1 MNNSNE
7 ARLKIAVFIDVDNIS
22 IGVKQSM
29 NRNFDVGAVL
39 EAIKEKGEIITKV
52 AYGDW
57 KRADDFSRAMTQ
69 HAIQMVQRNA
79 TPGGDKNG
87 ADIALALD
95 ALETAFTRPHINAFV
110 IVGGDSDFIA
120 LVEKLKQYDKT
131 VFVVGGRGF
140 TSIILQKNC
149 HEFISYEN
157 LVGAHTSRKLTGR
170 IQLSSPATLKNAM
183 PLVRRALK
191 ILSDREVSPQLGLL
205 KSTLLQLDSTFS
217 ERDYGVGSFR
227 DFVQKLADAGY
238 INLKQVDRSI
248 LVEMKES
255 FKEQEN
261 AEDAVDLENE
271 SAETTAEIK
280 EPSAAPAETASADM
294 DESHVVPAETTRE
307 TAETTETGEAGEAAA
322 TVSAENAANMPTP
335 LQSTDAGAALEEL
348 FRDSAT
354 KPHWPLYVRT
364 FKQFLRAQQPPFDE
378 RQYGISST
386 YDLARQAQ
394 REGLFHIERNRQGI
408 LRIFPGERFP
418 KPAQGVE
425 EIPAEISPEISS
437 GESAYPVE
445 ISEEMK
451 ERSAVTPVISTE
463 NAAGKAAPETG
474 VPEIAVPETVVA
486 EVSLL
491 TEQLVERMETTE
503 IGIAENTASEP
514 ADSSV
519 VKPKVKPRTQ
529 RKSAAATAKASKS
542 ATAAGKTQNAPGK
555 TQNAPGKTQNA
566 PDKTQNAPG
575 KTQNAPGKTQNAPGK
590 TQNVPS
596 KTQTTTKGKSRKKKE
611 E

>member
-1 MNNSNE
+1 MNNLQE
-7 ARLKIAVFIDVDNIS
+7 ERLKIAVFIDVDNIS

-29 NRNFDVGAVL
+29 NKNFDVGAVL
-39 EAIKEKGEIITKV
+39 EAIKEKGEIITKI

-157 LVGAHTSRKLTGR
+157 LVGVHTSRKLTGR
-170 IQLSSPATLKNAM
+170 IQLSSSSTLGSAM
-183 PLVRRALK
+183 PLIRRALK

-238 INLKQVDRSI
+238 IYLKQVDRSI
-248 LVEMKES
+248 LVEMKEG
-255 FKEQEN
+255 FKEREA
-261 AEDAVDLENE
+261 AEDITELE
-271 SAETTAEIK
+271 K
-280 EPSAAPAETASADM
+280 EPLETPQVDSREPVAPEASVS
-294 DESHVVPAETTRE
+294 EPAPEISE
-307 TAETTETGEAGEAAA
+307 PGKQNA
-322 TVSAENAANMPTP
+322 SSQMENAADIPPT
-335 LQSTDAGAALEEL
+335 LQAADATAALEEL
-348 FRDSAT
+348 FRNLES
-354 KPHWPLYVRT
+354 KPHWPLYLRT
-364 FKQFLRAQQPPFDE
+364 FKQLLRAQQPPFDE

-394 REGLFHIERNRQGI
+394 RDNLFHIERNRQGI

-418 KPAQGVE
+418 KIARETDETAEPAVH
-425 EIPAEISPEISS
+425 EISANEPVYTPDVPVTEFEEQQQEVAALEPVSDS
-437 GESAYPVE
+437 VEPLADAPANNPKHRPTPAKGAKGKKQARQPKGMSDRMFVAPVE
-445 ISEEMK
+445 TSVMEAMPETTNEPEMPTVEQVK
-451 ERSAVTPVISTE
+451 TTE
-463 NAAGKAAPETG
+463 KAAKDKAAVKKPKAKPQAQARQKPAVETK
-474 VPEIAVPETVVA
+474 
-486 EVSLL
+486 
-491 TEQLVERMETTE
+491 
-503 IGIAENTASEP
+503 ASEP
-514 ADSSV
+514 
-519 VKPKVKPRTQ
+519 T
-529 RKSAAATAKASKS
+529 
-542 ATAAGKTQNAPGK
+542 PGK
-555 TQNAPGKTQNA
+555 QSAPPNRKRPPSRGKE
-566 PDKTQNAPG
+566 K
-575 KTQNAPGKTQNAPGK
+575 
-590 TQNVPS
+590 
-596 KTQTTTKGKSRKKKE
+596 
-611 E
+611 

>member
-29 NRNFDVGAVL
+29 NKNFDVGAVL

-69 HAIQMVQRNA
+69 HAIHMVQRNA

-95 ALETAFTRPHINAFV
+95 ALETAFTRPHIDAFV

-157 LVGAHTSRKLTGR
+157 LVGVHTSRKLTGR
-170 IQLSSPATLKNAM
+170 IQLSSTSTLENAM

-217 ERDYGVGSFR
+217 ERDYGVSSFR

-238 INLKQVDRSI
+238 IYLKQVDRSI
-248 LVEMKES
+248 LVEMKEG
-255 FKEQEN
+255 FKEQESPD
-261 AEDAVDLENE
+261 DAVEAENE
-271 SAETTAEIK
+271 SAETTADDAVESTN
-280 EPSAAPAETASADM
+280 EPSTETAP
-294 DESHVVPAETTRE
+294 EPV
-307 TAETTETGEAGEAAA
+307 ETGAPPATASNDADAQIQLQAA
-322 TVSAENAANMPTP
+322 
-335 LQSTDAGAALEEL
+335 DASAALEEL
-348 FRDSAT
+348 FRNSAS
-354 KPHWPLYVRT
+354 KPHWPLYLRT
-364 FKQFLRAQQPPFDE
+364 FKQLLRAQQPPFDE
-378 RQYGISST
+378 RRYGISST

-394 REGLFHIERNRQGI
+394 RDGLFHIERNRQGI

-418 KPAQGVE
+418 KSAQETE
-425 EIPAEISPEISS
+425 ETTAPPSS
-437 GESAYPVE
+437 EMSADESAYPVE
-445 ISEEMK
+445 FSIETVEVSMEIEE
-451 ERSAVTPVISTE
+451 TPGLPPVVSTE
-463 NAAGKAAPETG
+463 PSAGETAAAIESFS
-474 VPEIAVPETVVA
+474 VEQPEITGKTAGAKDKAVKNRVK
-486 EVSLL
+486 
-491 TEQLVERMETTE
+491 
-503 IGIAENTASEP
+503 ASR
-514 ADSSV
+514 
-519 VKPKVKPRTQ
+519 PKAMPRAQ
-529 RKSAAATAKASKS
+529 RKPAAATTETATATKASKP
-542 ATAAGKTQNAPGK
+542 AQGVKNAARKTRTPA
-555 TQNAPGKTQNA
+555 A
-566 PDKTQNAPG
+566 
-575 KTQNAPGKTQNAPGK
+575 
-590 TQNVPS
+590 
-596 KTQTTTKGKSRKKKE
+596 KGKAKKKE
-611 E
+611 G